1 MAAPKPAERR
11 ALPRFDGQA
20 LEVWLRPRGR
30 LVRYSGLA
38 QDFNRYGFSV
48 IVDQPIAK
56 DVQVFVDLCFEDD
69 RLDNVVGIVHNCIR
83 VGHDYRVGI
92 QFRTKSDLQFDQ
104 NYVENFLQRMED
116 TIGGSVLSD

>member
-11 ALPRFDGQA
+11 ALPRFDSQA

-38 QDFNRYGFSV
+38 KDFNRHGFSV

-56 DVQVFVDLCFEDD
+56 DVQVFVDLLFEDN

-83 VGHDYRVGI
+83 VGDDYRVGI

-104 NYVENFLQRMED
+104 NYVENVLQRMQD
-116 TIGGSVLSD
+116 TIGRSVLSD